1 MNESYTL
8 SGKQLILCFSLITL
22 LCLGFYAMGL
32 YIGRLSTSQAEPRY
46 TAAAVAPAVSSP
58 ETKEPVT
65 SAQKSE
71 TGSKYSVQI
80 ATTNT
85 RQEAEEIVAKLQKSG
100 FDSVRIIDPD
110 SSASFYTVRVGPF
123 KLDIAEQVTKELQQ
137 DLGFQHA
144 QILGR

>member
-22 LCLGFYAMGL
+22 LCLGFYTMGI
-32 YIGRLSTSQAEPRY
+32 YIGRLSTSQAETRSSHR
-46 TAAAVAPAVSSP
+46 AAVVAPAIP
-58 ETKEPVT
+58 TTIKEATP
-65 SAQKSE
+65 QQSE
-71 TGSKYSVQI
+71 ASKYSVQI
-80 ATTNT
+80 ATTAT
-85 RQEAEEIVAKLQKSG
+85 RQEAEEIVAKLQASG
-100 FDSVRIIDPD
+100 FDSVRIIEPD
-110 SSASFYTVRVGPF
+110 STANFYTVRVGPF